1 MRDTNFEVRLM
12 TPSEVGI
19 ATEWAAAEG
28 WNPGLHDAQCFYRAD
43 PSGFL
48 IGLLDGVPIA
58 IISAVKYSSSF
69 GFIGFYIV
77 KPGYRG
83 NNYGPLIGKAALEY
97 LKGCNVGLDGVVEK
111 QSNYKSLGFKM
122 AYRNIRYQG
131 LGGGAFPANTSIV
144 RHEAIP
150 FEELCKYD
158 KPFFPALRSDFLK
171 CWVEQ
176 PQSAAFGILDN
187 GKVAG
192 YGVIRTCNSGF
203 KIGPLFADTP
213 EYAELL
219 FLALKSF
226 ATNESPVFLDVPEI
240 NSDAVALATRHKM
253 TISFETARMYTGPFP
268 DLPLDRLYGVTSFE
282 IG

>member
-1 MRDTNFEVRLM
+1 MSELNFEVRWM

-19 ATEWAAAEG
+19 AIEWAASEG

-43 PSGFL
+43 PSGFI

-58 IISAVKYSSSF
+58 VISAVKYSSTF

-83 NNYGPLIGKAALEY
+83 KNYGPLIGKAALAY
-97 LKGCNVGLDGVVEK
+97 LEGCNVGLDGVVEK
-111 QSNYKSLGFKM
+111 QLNYQSLGFKM

-131 LGGGAFPANTSIV
+131 FGGGTFPANSAIV
-144 RHEAIP
+144 RLDTVP
-150 FEELCKYD
+150 FEELCAYD
-158 KPFFPALRSDFLK
+158 KPFFPALRRDFLK

-176 PQSAAFGILDN
+176 PQSEALGILDN

-192 YGVIRTCNSGF
+192 YGVIRTCRSGF
-203 KIGPLFADTP
+203 KIGPLFADKP

-219 FLALKSF
+219 FLGLKSF
-226 ATNESPVFLDVPEI
+226 ASNDSLVFLDVPEI
-240 NSDAVALATRHKM
+240 NNDAVALAIRHKM

>member
-1 MRDTNFEVRLM
+1 MSDINFEIRLM

-19 ATEWAAAEG
+19 AIEWAAAEG
-28 WNPGLHDAQCFYRAD
+28 WNPGLYDAQCFYRAD
-43 PSGFL
+43 PLGFL
-48 IGLLDGVPIA
+48 IGLLEGVPIA
-58 IISAVKYSSSF
+58 IISAVKYSSTF

-77 KPGYRG
+77 KPQYRG
-83 NNYGPLIGKAALEY
+83 HSYGPLIGKAALAY
-97 LKGCNVGLDGVVEK
+97 LEGCNVGLDGVVEK
-111 QSNYKSLGFKM
+111 QSNYQSLGFNM

-131 LGGGAFPANTSIV
+131 LGGGAFPANNAIV
-144 RHEAIP
+144 NLESIP

-158 KPFFPALRSDFLK
+158 KLFFPALRNDFLK
-171 CWVEQ
+171 CWIEQ
-176 PQSAAFGILDN
+176 PQSAALGILDD
-187 GKVAG
+187 GKIAG
-192 YGVIRTCNSGF
+192 YGVIRTCSSGF

-226 ATNESPVFLDVPEI
+226 APKESPVFLDVPEI
-240 NSDAVALATRHKM
+240 NSDALALATRHKM